1 VDLLLEIIN
10 FNAESREKDA
20 EPTNP
25 KKKKVKK
32 KVSMINLGI
41 IGKMCSFFFG
51 SNEFELIDCVIKSG

>member
-41 IGKMCSFFFG
+41 IGKMCSFFLAQM
-51 SNEFELIDCVIKSG
+51 NMN

>member
-25 KKKKVKK
+25 KKKKKVKK

-41 IGKMCSFFFG
+41 IGKMCSFCFW
-51 SNEFELIDCVIKSG
+51 LK

>member
-1 VDLLLEIIN
+1 MLN
-10 FNAESREKDA
+10 Q
-20 EPTNP
+20 PTQK

-51 SNEFELIDCVIKSG
+51 SNEFELIDCVIKSGWFFFDFEIWLGLDG

>member
-1 VDLLLEIIN
+1 MLNQGKKMLN
-10 FNAESREKDA
+10 Q
-20 EPTNP
+20 PTQ

>member
-1 VDLLLEIIN
+1 MLN
-10 FNAESREKDA
+10 Q
-20 EPTNP
+20 PTE

-41 IGKMCSFFFG
+41 IGKMCSFLYIFFG